1 MRGSKQTEQESGRKG
16 EGTPHRHL
24 VLYKGTNTIMG
35 SSQVDHAH
43 REREREIPTPQAG
56 CAETRHRQ
64 DHANIHAVWLTR
76 TM

>member
-43 REREREIPTPQAG
+43 THTERERYPPPRRDARRPGIAKTM
-56 CAETRHRQ
+56 
-64 DHANIHAVWLTR
+64 R
-76 TM
+76 TSMPCG